1 MITLYTF
8 GPAFGLPDPSPFVMK
23 AEVLLKMAGVPY
35 RTDTTGFRKAPK
47 GKQPYIEDGG
57 EIIPDSTFIRF
68 HLEKKYGI
76 DFDRSLDQE
85 QRAIAWASEKLAEDH
100 LYWAIVEARWCDDAN
115 FNNGP
120 RKFFAA
126 VPAPLRPF
134 VIAMVRRQVRKNLHG
149 HGIGRHSRPEIVT
162 LATRG
167 IDAIL
172 HGLRAIRRR
181 CNDLCLRG
189 RTIVPE
195 LRNPVTDRDR
205 AARQPWALRRAHDGA
220 LLPRAD
226 DREQMK
232 KDRPLERGSVVRRL
246 SSESKAPGARPGAT
260 GRTRWPDLPAFPMRV
275 RTL

>member
-47 GKQPYIEDGG
+47 GKLPYIEDGG
-57 EIIPDSTFIRF
+57 EIIADSAFIRF

-76 DFDRSLDQE
+76 DFDRSFDQT
-85 QRAIAWASEKLAEDH
+85 QRAIAWAFEKLSEDH
-100 LYWAIVEARWCDDAN
+100 LYWAIVEARWTDDAN

-134 VIAMVRRQVRKNLHG
+134 VIALVRRQVRRNLHG
-149 HGIGRHSRPEIVT
+149 QGMGRHSRPEIVT

-167 IDAIL
+167 IDAIAAYL
-172 HGLRAIRRR
+172 QQKPFFMGDEPSGVDATIFAFVAGL
-181 CNDLCLRG
+181 LSPTFETPLRTATERHDNLTRYVG
-189 RTIVPE
+189 RMTARYYPE
-195 LRNPVTDRDR
+195 QMT
-205 AARQPWALRRAHDGA
+205 
-220 LLPRAD
+220 D
-226 DREQMK
+226 DR
-232 KDRPLERGSVVRRL
+232 
-246 SSESKAPGARPGAT
+246 
-260 GRTRWPDLPAFPMRV
+260 
-275 RTL
+275 